1 MMQSVYRFYIGGD
14 ENGVVD
20 LDKVK
25 KVAAEMFPKGCT
37 IGANAGIWENQVEGC
52 ATITVMRETLNDE
65 LFEAAAAK
73 LANEFNQ
80 DCVMLEHYVADVK
93 FVGRR

>member
-25 KVAAEMFPKGCT
+25 KLAAEMFPKGYT
-37 IGANAGIWENQVEGC
+37 VATGIGIWKGQVEGC
-52 ATITVMRETLNDE
+52 ATITVIREVLDDE
-65 LFEAAAAK
+65 LFEAAAIR
-73 LANEFNQ
+73 LADEFNQ

>member
-25 KVAAEMFPKGCT
+25 KVAAEMFPVGCIVAT
-37 IGANAGIWENQVEGC
+37 GIGIWKGQTEGC
-52 ATITVMRETLNDE
+52 ATITVMREALYDE
-65 LFEAAAAK
+65 PFEAAAVS

-80 DCVMLEHYVADVK
+80 DYVMLEHYVADVT
-93 FVGRR
+93 FVWRR